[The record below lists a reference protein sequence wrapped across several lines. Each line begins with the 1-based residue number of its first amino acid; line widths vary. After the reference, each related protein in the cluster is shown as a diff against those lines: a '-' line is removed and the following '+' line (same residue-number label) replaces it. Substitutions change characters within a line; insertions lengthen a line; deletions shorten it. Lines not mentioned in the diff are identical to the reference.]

1 MKRIINGKAYDTDTA
16 ELIARGDHDH
26 EMSQASWSLYRTRN
40 GAYFEVYAG
49 HDGVVES
56 FEPFTDAQ
64 ARRFLE
70 TNANHLVEEYFGPAP
85 EAAASTARYQERFSR
100 RTVLAAI
107 DVLAKLTQAQ
117 MTRFLLDLGPEFPR
131 WVGDESKGLAKRL
144 NRLIEIYD
152 QQPDRSL
159 DQGEAI
165 ADALVDK
172 AVSLFVSEPSYPW
185 QDPPEPPESER
196 TLRYRLALDGYVIT
210 DRQLRAALPQDV
222 GLPGLQDE
230 LRSSLK
236 RHKFETALGHL
247 DQAVDGHARGNW
259 ASSNSQLR
267 SFFEGILDEMAAH
280 LAPETKNQ
288 SGESRRTKLAQLGL
302 LQTDLNEWSADGK
315 NFVNGLMKRL
325 HPQGSHPGLSDQ
337 RDSTFRLHLV
347 LLTAHFLMTR
357 FNELIKET

>member
-1 MKRIINGKAYDTDTA
+1 MKRIIDGKAYDTDTA

-26 EMSQASWSLYRTRN
+26 ELSQASWSLYRTRN
-40 GAYFEVYAG
+40 GAFFEVYAG

-56 FEPFTDAQ
+56 FTPFTDVQ
-64 ARRFLE
+64 ARKFLE
-70 TNANHLVEEYFGPAP
+70 TNANHLVEEYFGPVP
-85 EAAASTARYQERFSR
+85 EAGAPTARYQERFSR

-117 MTRFLLDLGPEFPR
+117 MTRFLLELGPEFPR
-131 WVGDESKGLAKRL
+131 WVGDESKSLAKRL

-152 QQPDRSL
+152 QQPDRTL

-165 ADALVDK
+165 ADVLVDK
-172 AVSLFVSEPSYPW
+172 AVSLLPPDPEYAW
-185 QDPPEPPESER
+185 EDPPEPPELER
-196 TLRYRLALDGYVIT
+196 TLRYRLALDGYAVR
-210 DRQLRAALPQDV
+210 DRQLRATLPQDV

-230 LRSSLK
+230 LRSLLK

-259 ASSNSQLR
+259 ASANSQLR
-267 SFFEGILDEMAAH
+267 SFFEGMLDEMALR
-280 LAPETKNQ
+280 LAPETKGQN
-288 SGESRRTKLAQLGL
+288 SESRRAKLAQHGL
-302 LQTDLNEWSADGK
+302 LQTGLNEWSGDGK

-347 LLTAHFLMTR
+347 LLTAHF
-357 FNELIKET
+357 FDDAVQ